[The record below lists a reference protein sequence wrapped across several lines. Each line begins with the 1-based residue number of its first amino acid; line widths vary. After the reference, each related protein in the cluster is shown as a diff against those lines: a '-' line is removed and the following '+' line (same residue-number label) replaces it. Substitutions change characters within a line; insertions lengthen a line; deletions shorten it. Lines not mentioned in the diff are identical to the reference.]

1 MQRTHYFSSFIRLMQ
16 RTRQG
21 SNINEKE
28 IAAGITV
35 KKSERSSIADIRDL
49 SPLAATVAFS
59 SWETRPFNSGGPP
72 LDMAV
77 SMENKNVR

>member
-1 MQRTHYFSSFIRLMQ
+1 MQQTHYFSSFK
-16 RTRQG
+16 TRQG

-28 IAAGITV
+28 IAAEITV
-35 KKSERSSIADIRDL
+35 KKSERSLIADIWDL

-59 SWETRPFNSGGPP
+59 SRETRPFNSGGSP

-77 SMENKNVR
+77 SMETKDVR